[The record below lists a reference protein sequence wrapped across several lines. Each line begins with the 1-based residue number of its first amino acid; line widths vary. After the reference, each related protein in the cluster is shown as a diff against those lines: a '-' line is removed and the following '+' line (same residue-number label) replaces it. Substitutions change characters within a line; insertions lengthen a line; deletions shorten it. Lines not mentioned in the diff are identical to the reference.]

1 MIPLGGDG
9 EHPWLDLKRFCSRK
23 NLLQALEGEKRY
35 RVQGT
40 APPWG
45 DGPPRWRDLPAEPAV
60 VKPRRGST
68 KISGVPEAVAPGATA
83 DIRLHLTGALSQVFF
98 NLGFDLRKTVAI
110 NIKPP
115 RPSGGIART
124 KGFLPHAG
132 LDREWEHKHQLNC
145 KSRGPA

>member
-68 KISGVPEAVAPGATA
+68 KMSGVPEAVAPGATA
-83 DIRLHLTGALSQVFF
+83 DIRLHLTGALSQVF
-98 NLGFDLRKTVAI
+98 LI
-110 NIKPP
+110 
-115 RPSGGIART
+115 
-124 KGFLPHAG
+124 
-132 LDREWEHKHQLNC
+132 
-145 KSRGPA
+145 